1 MKVLNFIK
9 GLKLNE
15 GYYNDIVKPI
25 IESTY
30 PELKYSAGLI
40 GYGSDVLG
48 FDTHVSIDHNWGPRL
63 VLFLNDNDISKYRDD
78 IDKLLR
84 NKLPY
89 EYKGFSTNFT
99 DPLEDG
105 VQRMKRINKGKVN
118 HLIKTTSIEE
128 FLKDLLGVKNISNIQ
143 IIDWLKFSDQGL
155 IEVTK
160 GKIFHD
166 GLNKLKEV
174 REYFNFFPEDIL
186 RLKLASLWHYIAQ
199 EEAFVGRNVDL
210 GEYLGVKIITTRIVN
225 ALMKICFYLEK
236 EYIPYSKWFSRSFKK
251 LIFYNQINDI
261 FMQIVSTEKI
271 ENIEELLCT
280 AYQKVLLRQ
289 NKLGLTKALKL
300 NISNFHGR
308 PYKVVFTENI
318 SRLLIDSIAD
328 EDLKNIKIDY
338 VSLIQNI
345 DGIDLTNNKH
355 LLGKIYSE

>member
-1 MKVLNFIK
+1 
-9 GLKLNE
+9 
-15 GYYNDIVKPI
+15 
-25 IESTY
+25 
-30 PELKYSAGLI
+30 
-40 GYGSDVLG
+40 
-48 FDTHVSIDHNWGPRL
+48 
-63 VLFLNDNDISKYRDD
+63 
-78 IDKLLR
+78 
-84 NKLPY
+84 
-89 EYKGFSTNFT
+89 
-99 DPLEDG
+99 
-105 VQRMKRINKGKVN
+105 
-118 HLIKTTSIEE
+118 EE